1 MMDDEELLL
10 VQRYR
15 PRVEEM
21 LRELLDLQQQTEGD
35 RAPVA
40 LDQQSVGRVS
50 RIDALQGQ
58 AMAAASDR
66 RRTIMIARLRRTLAR
81 MEEGEFGLCTGCG
94 ERIADGRLDAD
105 PSSHTCVNCAN
116 LAGGR

>member
-1 MMDDEELLL
+1 MMDDKELLL

-21 LRELLDLQQQTEGD
+21 LRELLDLQQQTED
-35 RAPVA
+35 NRAPVA

-50 RIDALQGQ
+50 RIDALHGQ

-81 MEEGEFGLCTGCG
+81 MEEGEFGFCTACG

-116 LAGGR
+116 LAGR